1 MEPRILLE
9 TLAVA
14 GAAEGHHPALLHP
27 EGPARERGR
36 ALLDDDAD
44 GLLRAG

>member
-9 TLAVA
+9 TLVVA
-14 GAAEGHHPALLHP
+14 ERLKDTTRHCYTRKGRH
-27 EGPARERGR
+27 ERGR